1 MVVDKEGFTRV
12 IPQFLSASAKSVGE
26 IENCWSEMHQFTA
39 SIDQVIQP
47 FALSVLFPWKDNVCE
62 GPTMAV
68 GTLVLHLQVKF
79 LVEFILQY
87 ICS

>member
-47 FALSVLFPWKDNVCE
+47 FALSVLFP
-62 GPTMAV
+62 
-68 GTLVLHLQVKF
+68 
-79 LVEFILQY
+79 
-87 ICS
+87 